1 MVDPAI
7 PQRSPYVMD
16 MKAGD
21 YHWCACG
28 FSKTQPFW
36 DGSHATTGTGKTPV
50 KVTIEKDGKVAWCG
64 CKRSANIAR
73 CDGTHKR
80 LP

>member
-1 MVDPAI
+1 MTEPAC
-7 PQRSPYVMD
+7 PQKSPYVQD
-16 MKAGD
+16 VKAGE
-21 YHWCACG
+21 YYWCACG
-28 FSKTQPFW
+28 FSKTQPFC
-36 DGSHATTGTGKTPV
+36 DGAHKTTDTGKTPV

-64 CKRSANIAR
+64 CKRSDKIAR